1 MFYVYAL
8 KSLVNGD
15 LCIGY
20 CADLKVRLKRHND
33 KKIKSTKAYAPWN
46 LVYYEAYK
54 SEEDARKRE
63 RMLKQRGQ
71 AVRRLKE
78 RLINS
83 LEE

>member
-1 MFYVYAL
+1 MFYVYLL
-8 KSLVNGD
+8 KNKDTGNSY
-15 LCIGY
+15 IGY
-20 CADLKVRLKRHND
+20 TNDLKRRVKEHRSKNPE
-33 KKIKSTKAYAPWN
+33 II
-46 LVYYEAYK
+46 YYEAYK

-83 LEE
+83 LGE

>member
-1 MFYVYAL
+1 MFYVYLL
-8 KSLVNGD
+8 KNKDTGNSY
-15 LCIGY
+15 IGY
-20 CADLKVRLKRHND
+20 TNDLKRRVKEHRSKNPE
-33 KKIKSTKAYAPWN
+33 II
-46 LVYYEAYK
+46 YYEAYK